1 MVHYSER
8 PFTIWNTC
16 VLKVHERLGKLV
28 TVRSR
33 PQAIKLV
40 KPSELAS
47 VQQLIHK
54 LAKVVDNRVNAFCFL
69 SSLCPFSSEPP
80 RQCLSAT
87 RHLTTAGAGLPY
99 NMMGEVSWDPKR
111 SRSRGS
117 LSTEFRPLWS

>member
-16 VLKVHERLGKLV
+16 VVKVHERLGKLV

-47 VQQLIHK
+47 VQQLIHT
-54 LAKVVDNRVNAFCFL
+54 LAKVVDNGGQCILYSVVFTPFPPATAAVFGSFL
-69 SSLCPFSSEPP
+69 SSRYS
-80 RQCLSAT
+80 
-87 RHLTTAGAGLPY
+87 
-99 NMMGEVSWDPKR
+99 
-111 SRSRGS
+111 
-117 LSTEFRPLWS
+117 